1 MVRKMGREMGRYVYG
16 KENGKDKGKGI
27 YMRRDMSNGGIKGMP
42 KDEMSNERLKD
53 YRSAKIIGINKMI
66 KSDRNT

>member
-42 KDEMSNERLKD
+42 KMR
-53 YRSAKIIGINKMI
+53 
-66 KSDRNT
+66 